1 MRVLI
6 TGSNGMLGSSLSKL
20 LKNHDIFSFGREELD
35 ITNREKTN
43 STLKDI
49 EPQVIIHAAAYTNVE
64 QSELDKDKAYLVN
77 VIGTQNLVDYCIA
90 NDVLFVYIS
99 STGIYGTKKT
109 SHPYNEFDDVIPTTI
124 HHKSKFEAEKIVINH
139 LNRFL
144 VIRTG
149 WLFGGGIEKEKN
161 FVYKRYLEAV
171 SNGKIYSDPTQ
182 IGNPTYVDDLAS
194 QINILIDGSYYGIY
208 NCVNFAKNVTRLD
221 YVRKIISLLDLDC
234 QVEPAPEGMFK
245 RVAPVSRNESAEN
258 LKLNLLGINIMG
270 DWMESLEKY
279 INILKASEI

>member
-1 MRVLI
+1 
-6 TGSNGMLGSSLSKL
+6 MLGSSLSKI
-20 LKNHDIFSFGREELD
+20 LKNHEVFAFGREELD

-49 EPQVIIHAAAYTNVE
+49 EPKVIIHAAAYTNVE
-64 QSELDKDKAYLVN
+64 QSEIDEDKAYLVN
-77 VIGTQNLVDYCIA
+77 IIGTQNLVDYCIN

-109 SHPYNEFDDVIPTTI
+109 NYPYNEFDNAIPTTI

-149 WLFGGGIEKEKN
+149 WLFGGSIENEKN
-161 FVYKRYLEAV
+161 FVYKRYLEAL
-171 SNGKIYSDPTQ
+171 SNSKIYSDPTQ
-182 IGNPTYVDDLAS
+182 VGNPTYVDDLAS
-194 QINILIDGSYYGIY
+194 QINILIEGPYHGIY
-208 NCVNFAKNVTRLD
+208 NCVNFANNVTRFE
-221 YVRKIISLLDLDC
+221 YVKKIISLFDLDC

-245 RVAPVSRNESAEN
+245 RVAPVSYNESAEN

-270 DWMESLEKY
+270 DWNESLEKY
-279 INILKASEI
+279 INILKSSEI